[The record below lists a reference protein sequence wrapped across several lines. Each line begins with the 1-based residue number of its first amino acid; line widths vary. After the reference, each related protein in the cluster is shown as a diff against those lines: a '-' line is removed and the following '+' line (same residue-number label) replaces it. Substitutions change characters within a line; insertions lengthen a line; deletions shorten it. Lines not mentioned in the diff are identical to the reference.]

1 MSTTPKRMIRL
12 ACLLLLISAA
22 AARGQNTLTKTTLQ
36 LEAGDVEQLTLK
48 QGNPP
53 AVRWTSADP
62 KIAAVYGKGYV
73 CGIHPGTANISAG
86 EAACAVTV
94 VEPSEP
100 IVTAASFKQYPDNRK
115 FTVKGRKC
123 YGSELN
129 GQRNSDPKERANTE
143 SNRVINPHPVS
154 NKNLEWELRDGAE
167 AYDGAGV
174 LMGTVAPKRT
184 TSGKQAPLSMFN
196 FGMSKVLHDKI
207 CVYGFA
213 VTIEP
218 SPAVQKVADAPTR
231 KSGNM
236 STSAWIPLEQ
246 VVAVDELLDRIGLG
260 KVQLPRMPLEP
271 ASHIITGGDPQSYMT
286 ESGELAIVKAL
297 DGPVPS
303 HYLRRPTGTV
313 NLIYSVPGYGLGG
326 QSLDSFLVSDG
337 AVFHQA
343 KGAKVFVQ
351 PTYYPK
357 GHPKAG
363 KVSPKKMTFLY
374 GAVEV
379 KGSPPVFGWIAKEAL
394 SPAKP

>member
-1 MSTTPKRMIRL
+1 MIGV
-12 ACLLLLISAA
+12 ACTLLLASSALA
-22 AARGQNTLTKTTLQ
+22 QGQSPLSKSTLQ
-36 LEAGDVEQLTLK
+36 LEAGDVEQLQIK
-48 QGNPP
+48 QGDAVN
-53 AVRWTSADP
+53 VRWISADP
-62 KIAAVYGKGYV
+62 LIAAVYGNGYV
-73 CGIHPGTANISAG
+73 CGIHPGATNISAG
-86 EAACAVTV
+86 GAVCAVTV
-94 VEPSEP
+94 IEPREP
-100 IVTAASFKQYPDNRK
+100 IVTAASFKQYADNRR

-129 GQRNSDPKERANTE
+129 GQRASSPKEKADTE
-143 SNRVINPHPVS
+143 GNRVINPHPVS
-154 NKNLEWELRDGAE
+154 GKNLEWELQTGAE

-174 LMGTVAPKRT
+174 LMGAIVLKRT
-184 TSGKQAPLSMFN
+184 TNGKKAPLSMFN

-207 CVYGFA
+207 CIYAFS

-218 SPAVQKVADAPTR
+218 SPEVQKVADAPTR

-236 STSAWIPLEQ
+236 GTSAWIPLER
-246 VVAVDELLDRIGLG
+246 VVDQNELLDRIGLG
-260 KVQLPRMPLEP
+260 KVQLPRMPLDP
-271 ASHIITGGDPQSYMT
+271 VGYTITGGDPQSYMT
-286 ESGELAIVKAL
+286 ESGELAIVKQL

-313 NLIYSVPGYGLGG
+313 NVIYSVPGFGLGG

-357 GHPKAG
+357 GHPNAG
-363 KVSPKKMTFLY
+363 KVAPKKMTFLY
-374 GAVEV
+374 GAVDV
-379 KGSPPVFGWIAKEAL
+379 KGSAPVFGWIAKEAL